1 MIRLNSIRRRPAG
14 GWCRWL
20 AVLLVALCMGLAGPA
35 TGLIACAPQDGAP
48 PVAETPAPVAEN
60 DKKEIEVARDGDLPG
75 DRAWEYAHYRVR
87 VWICSDGSS
96 LAESY
101 IATLPAELLRLSR
114 LTDASAWELLPGP
127 APAEWRWAGL
137 SGLAD
142 GQSGLDAVGQSP
154 LLQHDNKLMLVTLR
168 HGSSGLQCQVRELDL
183 TTNQWGALLSQPI
196 LERGAAAETVLGMLR
211 TAFMPLARIDRVS
224 EKNEVWLRVRGANLC
239 QRVRFDPAAGVWT
252 VEPNTGSPA
261 RVRAHDVF
269 LPVLRR
275 TDRDNKLIS
284 QEPVEFTFITINPA
298 GPPRDDAP
306 ATGET
311 TGSAPASGDGSKAET
326 AAAGD
331 AIPPASGEAPAA
343 EQTAPA
349 PAPASAGESSAAT
362 TGAAPNGTESQPDAP
377 AGPANTAFANEAAL
391 FGQVHSTYRAP
402 LVARKSKRLE
412 KLALVIRP
420 PASSTALKLV
430 SVENP
435 DQPMEG
441 VEIWSRPLDAVK
453 DEASEFI
460 GKTDWRGLID
470 IPPSVDGLRVIYVK
484 RGARSLMKLPVM
496 PGFHARQTST
506 MVNDEARLFAE
517 GVIAGMGNEI
527 LDVVAQREIF
537 QKLINDYLAS
547 ENPDTRAKAVGE
559 LEKYEAL
566 PKPQAIRARLTDEKS
581 RLLALSRDR
590 REAGFVTG
598 MFGNLEKVLS
608 QFLAQS
614 RETELRQK
622 IQDMSLGLP
631 PAAPAADPDPASDTG
646 AEPVTNVPAAET
658 STTETPAD
666 ETPPS
671 GDSAAAGESTSR
683 TPNGEQ

>member
-1 MIRLNSIRRRPAG
+1 MTEAMNKNGFARGASVP
-14 GWCRWL
+14 CR
-20 AVLLVALCMGLAGPA
+20 VLFRGLIVAALGACFAGPA
-35 TGLIACAPQDGAP
+35 WGRWSAPLQDVAPQ
-48 PVAETPAPVAEN
+48 VANAPAPDDDAN
-60 DKKEIEVARDGDLPG
+60 AIEVQRDGDLPG
-75 DRAWEYAHYRVR
+75 DRAWEFAHYRVR

-101 IATLPAELLRLSR
+101 VANLPGDLVRLSR

-127 APAEWRWAGL
+127 APADWRWAALNGI
-137 SGLAD
+137 AD
-142 GQSGLDAVGQSP
+142 GHAGLDAIGQSP

-168 HGSSGLQCQVRELDL
+168 HESGGLLCQVRELDL
-183 TTNQWGALLSQPI
+183 TTNQWGALLSQPV
-196 LERGAAAETVLGMLR
+196 LEREAAADTVFGMVR

-224 EKNEVWLRVRGANLC
+224 EKNEVWLRVRAANLC
-239 QRVRFDPAAGVWT
+239 QRVRFDPSSSAWT

-261 RVRAHDVF
+261 RIRPNDVF

-275 TDRDNKLIS
+275 TDRDNKLVS
-284 QEPVEFTFITINPA
+284 QEPVEFTFVTINPA
-298 GPPRDDAP
+298 GPPKDDEPAPGTAGGADAP
-306 ATGET
+306 APQPAGEPA
-311 TGSAPASGDGSKAET
+311 APVSPDAAAKSPQAGEQPEAASGGNSADNG
-326 AAAGD
+326 
-331 AIPPASGEAPAA
+331 PAVSRG
-343 EQTAPA
+343 
-349 PAPASAGESSAAT
+349 
-362 TGAAPNGTESQPDAP
+362 PDAP
-377 AGPANTAFANEAAL
+377 PETVSSAVAAAPVDAAAL
-391 FGQVHSTYRAP
+391 FGQVHSTFRAP
-402 LVARKSKRLE
+402 LVARRSKRLE

-420 PASSTALKLV
+420 PASATSLKLV
-430 SVENP
+430 SADKP

-470 IPPSVDGLRVIYVK
+470 IPPSADGLRVIYVK

-496 PGFHARQTST
+496 PGFHPQQTST

-547 ENPDTRAKAVGE
+547 DNPETRAKAVGE

-581 RLLALSRDR
+581 RLLALSKDR

-598 MFGNLEKVLS
+598 MFENLEKVLS

-622 IQDMSLGLP
+622 IQDMSLGVPPSAPSTGPEAGSEDGAAADAPVADPP
-631 PAAPAADPDPASDTG
+631 PAEDSSSA
-646 AEPVTNVPAAET
+646 
-658 STTETPAD
+658 ETPAPEGD
-666 ETPPS
+666 PPAPS
-671 GDSAAAGESTSR
+671 GG
-683 TPNGEQ
+683 Q